1 MVENTLLTALL
12 MTTLAGLSTGLGGLL
27 VLWRRP
33 DEGAVSLALGFA
45 GGVMLAV
52 SLADLVPAGL
62 AYYGTVF
69 GSGFAAGCAA
79 ASLLL
84 CGMAVAGLLGRCL
97 PDENEGLALLLG
109 GSGTEGAASSA
120 ETLKNGAPA
129 ALPGAVA
136 GQPADGL
143 RLRTRALHCGL
154 AVGMALLLH
163 NLPEGILTLFS
174 GVADPRA
181 GLRMSLAIALH
192 NIPEGISVAAP
203 LWYATRSRV
212 KSAGAAFASG
222 LAEPAGALLA
232 WCLLRGLLTEGFL
245 NGLTL
250 LVAGVMCWVS
260 AAELLFSG
268 FAMDQKLPTAA
279 GFALGVCTMTL
290 GIAALA

>member
-1 MVENTLLTALL
+1 MLQEHSLLTALL

-33 DEGAVSLALGFA
+33 GEREVSLALGFA

-52 SLADLVPAGL
+52 SLADLLPAGL
-62 AYYGTVF
+62 AYYQSVF
-69 GSGFAAGCAA
+69 ASDFGAGCAV

-84 CGMAVAGLLGRCL
+84 CGMALAGLLSQCL
-97 PDENEGLALLLG
+97 PDEEKSLSRLLG
-109 GSGTEGAASSA
+109 RPDEDMQQTAERPGTAAS
-120 ETLKNGAPA
+120 
-129 ALPGAVA
+129 
-136 GQPADGL
+136 QQL
-143 RLRTRALHCGL
+143 RAQALHCGL
-154 AVGMALLLH
+154 AVGLALLLH

-174 GVADPRA
+174 GVANPRT
-181 GLRMSLAIALH
+181 GLRMSLAIAMH
-192 NIPEGISVAAP
+192 NIPEGISVTAP
-203 LWYATRSRV
+203 LWYATRSRA
-212 KSAGAAFASG
+212 KSAGAAFVSG

-232 WCLLRGLLTEGFL
+232 YFVLHDRLNTGFL

-260 AAELLFSG
+260 VAELLFGG
-268 FAMDQKLPTAA
+268 FSMGQKAPTGT